1 MKTHLLFII
10 LLASTVVSM
19 GSVASASKGLSYSM
33 PAAEAGFR
41 WNSASLS
48 GADSNKQVIGFQLG
62 VSAVLNFNEK
72 LGLRTGLFYT
82 ERSFESNF
90 VGSTGKGKI
99 TYFEVPAQLML
110 KLEDY
115 AGVYVGPV
123 LAVKLGDEYNSG
135 KLTGIKEIIVPLV
148 FGAQFK
154 FHPNLGANV
163 FFEAVSGSLAS
174 GVDNSRAVGAN
185 LMLTLD

>member
-1 MKTHLLFII
+1 MKIRKFNLALVVLSVLLNGFT
-10 LLASTVVSM
+10 AQ
-19 GSVASASKGLSYSM
+19 AAKGISYSM

-48 GADSNKQVIGFQLG
+48 GAASNKQVIGFQLG
-62 VSAVLNFNEK
+62 VSTVLNFNEK

-123 LAVKLGDEYNSG
+123 VAVKLGDEYNAG
-135 KLTGIKEIIVPLV
+135 ALTGVKDIVVPVV

-154 FHPNLGANV
+154 FHPNIGANV

-185 LMLTLD
+185 LMFTLD

>member
-1 MKTHLLFII
+1 MKTCQLNVFFLVFTI
-10 LLASTVVSM
+10 LATGVS
-19 GSVASASKGLSYSM
+19 AFASKGLSYSM

-62 VSAVLNFNEK
+62 VSTVLNFNEQF
-72 LGLRTGLFYT
+72 GLRTGLFYT

-99 TYFEVPAQLML
+99 TYFEVPAQFML

-115 AGVYVGPV
+115 AGVYVGPSV
-123 LAVKLGDEYNSG
+123 AIKLGDEYNSG
-135 KLTGIKEIIVPLV
+135 KLTGIKEIIVPIV

-185 LMLTLD
+185 LMFTLD